1 MSDRIFR
8 WGIVGTGYAKE
19 FAKGIPALPNAKVV
33 AVASRYQERADEF
46 AREFSL
52 PFAHDSVE
60 ALAANPEVD
69 VVYICSSPRYHA
81 EHAMICLRH
90 GKGVLVEK
98 PFTIDAAEAE
108 AVFALAKAKNTF
120 CMEGLWSRFL
130 PATQQV
136 VRWLAE
142 GKIGTVRQV
151 MADFGFCTPYD
162 PKKRHFDLEQRG
174 GALLDV
180 GCYSLAFT
188 AMALGQVPEAISA
201 QAMLC
206 PTGADEQTAI
216 VLKYPGGGLALV
228 SAANRTRTPHRG
240 SIMGTLGR
248 IEVDGPTWAHDA
260 TLMVEGAEP
269 VIAGPKIPLPAGTY
283 QATETMRCMAA
294 GLIESPLLPTA
305 EILARMRIM
314 DEVRRQ
320 IGVVYP
326 KG

>member
-1 MSDRIFR
+1 MSARIFR
-8 WGIVGTGYAKE
+8 WGIIGTGYAKG
-19 FAKGIPALPNAKVV
+19 FAQGLPSLPNAKVV

-46 AREFSL
+46 AKQFNL
-52 PFAHDSVE
+52 PYSYASVE

-69 VVYICSSPRYHA
+69 VVYVCSSPRYHA

-108 AVFALAKAKNTF
+108 AVYALARAKNTF

-130 PATQQV
+130 PATRQV
-136 VRWLAE
+136 AAWLAE
-142 GKIGTVRQV
+142 GRIGTVRQV
-151 MADFGFCTPYD
+151 MADFGFAEPYD
-162 PKKRHFDLEQRG
+162 PKKRHFDIEQRG

-201 QAMLC
+201 QALLA
-206 PTGADEQTAI
+206 PTGVDEQTAM
-216 VLKYPGGGLALV
+216 VLKYPGGGLALL

-240 SIMGTLGR
+240 IIIGTLGR
-248 IEVDGPTWAHDA
+248 IEVEQPTWAHDA
-260 TLMVEGAEP
+260 TLLITDQPP
-269 VIAGPKIPLPAGTY
+269 VVAGPKIPLPAGTY
-283 QATETMRCMAA
+283 QAAEAMRCMEA
-294 GLIESPLLPTA
+294 GLIESPILPAA
-305 EILARMRIM
+305 EVIARMRIM